1 MRRGLLLLPL
11 LAACSAVGV
20 RSGTEE
26 PAFTVLDGV
35 GGVEVRQLGPRLLA
49 EVEVEA
55 EDEVAARNAGFRPLA
70 AYIFGRNQA
79 AERIGMTAPVTQA
92 GGERIGMTA
101 PVSQSREGGRW
112 RIGFV
117 MPARYSLA
125 TLPRPLD
132 PAILVREAR
141 AETVAVLRFAG
152 APSPE
157 RVADAQARLAASLAA
172 SAWEA
177 TGPGG
182 AWFHDPPW
190 TIPALRRNEAW
201 LPVRRRQ
208 ALPA

>member
-1 MRRGLLLLPL
+1 MRRTLLLLPF

-26 PAFTVLDGV
+26 PDFTVVDAFAGI
-35 GGVEVRQLGPRLLA
+35 EVRRLAPRILA

-101 PVSQSREGGRW
+101 PVTQSRAGGCW

-117 MPARYSLA
+117 MPARYSMA
-125 TLPRPLD
+125 TLPRPED
-132 PAILVREAR
+132 PGITLREAP
-141 AETVAVLRFAG
+141 AETVAVLRFSGSATP
-152 APSPE
+152 A
-157 RVADAQARLAASLAA
+157 RVDGAQAQLAAALAI

-177 TGPGG
+177 TGEGG
-182 AWFHDPPW
+182 AWFYDPPW

-201 LPVRRRQ
+201 LPVRRR
-208 ALPA
+208 